1 MTELSPNSLA
11 NLKPFQAGNP
21 GRPKGSRNKLA
32 EAFLADIYEDWQQH
46 GPVAIAKVRKD
57 RPHEYLKVVA
67 SILPKEIK
75 IDRTDDMTDDQLRH
89 RIRMLAD
96 ELGLALGIIEGT
108 CEVIG
113 DAEASQS
120 SH

>member
-1 MTELSPNSLA
+1 MTELNANSLA
-11 NLKPFQAGNP
+11 NLKPFQPGNP

-32 EAFLADIYEDWQQH
+32 EAFIADLVADWEQH
-46 GPVAIAKVRKD
+46 GSEAIVQVREE

-75 IDRTDDMTDDQLRH
+75 IDRNDDMTDDQLRQ
-89 RIRMLAD
+89 RIRLLAE
-96 ELGLALGIIEGT
+96 ELGFALGVIEGT

-113 DAEASQS
+113 DGEATER